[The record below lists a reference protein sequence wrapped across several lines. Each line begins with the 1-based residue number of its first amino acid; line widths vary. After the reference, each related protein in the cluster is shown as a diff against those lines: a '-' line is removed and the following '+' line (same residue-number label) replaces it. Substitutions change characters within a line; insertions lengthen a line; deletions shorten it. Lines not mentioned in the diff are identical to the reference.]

1 MKANEAEEAIE
12 RQGEAA
18 DLLAEAL
25 LLVSAQ
31 NERLDLLQSLLMF
44 QRSVGF
50 AIGYLNDL
58 GSEQR
63 DLMAATEA
71 LPSDDPSALLP
82 RLKNQANCVKEVA
95 PLLTMLASRIDT
107 GTPLAFAVS
116 DLEDAALALED
127 GDKLDSLDAQDV
139 AVESLEEVNGLVLEL
154 SAQAGY
160 VSEIVEFLHGS
171 VANAAMSESQQE
183 ELALQAEVT
192 LPDDE
197 KYDALE
203 QKQRPCSKRRPK
215 RERFLCRSP
224 GCRPT
229 PIPPS

>member
-1 MKANEAEEAIE
+1 MRKGAASLKANEAEEAIE

-44 QRSVGF
+44 RRSVGF

-127 GDKLDSLDAQDV
+127 GDKLDSLDAQGV

-154 SAQAGY
+154 
-160 VSEIVEFLHGS
+160 
-171 VANAAMSESQQE
+171 
-183 ELALQAEVT
+183 
-192 LPDDE
+192 
-197 KYDALE
+197 K
-203 QKQRPCSKRRPK
+203 
-215 RERFLCRSP
+215 
-224 GCRPT
+224 
-229 PIPPS
+229 